1 MLSVIH
7 SPKPQKLPK
16 LWERVREIIV
26 VFLQLPPWVLR
37 CVGETTVFR
46 DSLTKRR
53 GGPEGSGD
61 CSPSPTS
68 LKHIFP
74 FVTNSCVFLI
84 MAATYSLCC
93 FPTTILENLIHF
105 IYRALL
111 VHFTQTSADNELTW
125 PFTRN
130 GWQALDTTF
139 SLHLSTLGPLLV
151 RADTEKAGSV
161 KACLQHFHKGR
172 VLSAPL
178 TTVSSASRTVP
189 GTS

>member
-1 MLSVIH
+1 MC
-7 SPKPQKLPK
+7 
-16 LWERVREIIV
+16 WRDD
-26 VFLQLPPWVLR
+26 
-37 CVGETTVFR
+37 CVSWQPHKEEG
-46 DSLTKRR
+46 
-53 GGPEGSGD
+53 GGPKGSGD

-93 FPTTILENLIHF
+93 FPRMVFKNFIHF
-105 IYRALL
+105 IKYRALF
-111 VHFTQTSADNELTW
+111 VHFTQTSADNELSW
-125 PFTRN
+125 ADLSPRLA

-139 SLHLSTLGPLLV
+139 SLHLSTLVPLLV
-151 RADTEKAGSV
+151 REDTEKAGSV
-161 KACLQHFHKGR
+161 KARLQHFHKGR